1 MTIEKGID
9 SKANTMGVKEV
20 VEGAVPEASVLS
32 NVSSEMTFRL
42 PLDASDRFPGMFT
55 ELDKKIDVMEE
66 LIEAAAEELDEA
78 FEILQVQYDDI
89 VTAYEMVQVQFYT
102 SMRFFEEIHE
112 LKSVQ
117 SEA

>member
-1 MTIEKGID
+1 MEEYLDDRDYESLSEFAEQMFATPICNVDHMENCPD
-9 SKANTMGVKEV
+9 ETKAMLNTFLAM
-20 VEGAVPEASVLS
+20 
-32 NVSSEMTFRL
+32 NV
-42 PLDASDRFPGMFT
+42 D

-66 LIEAAAEELDEA
+66 LIEAAEEELDEA

-89 VTAYEMVQVQFYT
+89 VTAYEMLQVQFYT
-102 SMRFFEEIHE
+102 SIRFLDEIHE